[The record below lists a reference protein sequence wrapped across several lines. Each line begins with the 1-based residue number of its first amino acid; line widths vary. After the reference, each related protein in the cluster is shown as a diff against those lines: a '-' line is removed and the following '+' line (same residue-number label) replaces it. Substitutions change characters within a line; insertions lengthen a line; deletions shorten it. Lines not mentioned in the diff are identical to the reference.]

1 MEQAKQQVETI
12 DKVGIPPLRELPLP
26 VELERHTPEELQ
38 HMEKKLVRHLDFH
51 LMPAVVLLF
60 LMNIL
65 DRNNIANAKISGLPE
80 SLGISNTEYNT
91 CLMIFYVGYVL
102 TQVPSNILIL
112 KVKPSLYIGGVTAA
126 WGIVSL
132 CQAFTTNFAGLFMCR
147 FILGL
152 VEGPFLPGVFLLLSC
167 WYKRSELPPRIAIL
181 YGANMLASA
190 FGGLIAAGIISRMQ
204 NKLGRPA
211 WQWLFIIEGSMT
223 VAIALFVIPFI
234 PDFPGTTKRWW
245 LSREQQLLT
254 DWRLQNENAGIED
267 KDPKSL
273 TWGVKQA
280 IRAPKLYMFII
291 LQMSLITAQSFNNFF
306 PSIVGTLGYNETITL
321 LLTAPPYFAAFI
333 CSLCISF
340 HAAHKQERG
349 LHIAIPLTFSLLG
362 NLLAMFIPTTG
373 GRYFSMF
380 LMTAGSYSPYNLCV
394 SWLSSTLP
402 RPRAKRAAALAI
414 MNLMGAGVAH
424 FYTSY
429 MFPDSQKPRYYAG
442 GGIMSGAC
450 ALCAIMALV
459 IKWYLKRENKRMDE
473 EELEGRNEEEAVGA
487 GTGVSRRLGEEQ
499 VISFRYVH

>member
-1 MEQAKQQVETI
+1 MDQAKQQVETI
-12 DKVGIPPLRELPLP
+12 DKVGVPPLQELPLP
-26 VELERHTPEELQ
+26 VELEEHTPAHLARLERS
-38 HMEKKLVRHLDFH
+38 LVRQLDFH
-51 LMPAVVLLF
+51 LMPAVVILF

-65 DRNNIANAKISGLPE
+65 DRNNIANAKISGLPT
-80 SLGISNTEYNT
+80 SLGITNTQYNT

-112 KVKPSLYIGGVTAA
+112 KVKPSLYIGFVTAG
-126 WGIVSL
+126 WGIVSM

-152 VEGPFLPGVFLLLSC
+152 IEGPFLPGVFLLLSC

-190 FGGLIAAGIISRMQ
+190 FGGLIAAGIISRME
-204 NKLGRPA
+204 NKQHRPA
-211 WQWLFIIEGSMT
+211 WQWLFIIEGAMT
-223 VAIALFVIPFI
+223 IAIAILVIPLI
-234 PDFPGTTKRWW
+234 PDFPLTTKRWW
-245 LSREQQLLT
+245 LSREQQLLA

-267 KDPKSL
+267 TDPKSL

-280 IRAPKLYMFII
+280 IRDPKLYMFVV

-306 PSIVGTLGYNETITL
+306 PSIVGTLGYNNTITL

-340 HAAHKQERG
+340 HAAHQHERG
-349 LHIAIPLTFSLLG
+349 LHIAIPLLFSLLG
-362 NLLAMFIPTTG
+362 NLLAMFVPTTG

-394 SWLSSTLP
+394 SWLSSSLP

-414 MNLMGAGVAH
+414 VNLMGAGVAH

-450 ALCAIMALV
+450 LLCAVMALT
-459 IKWYLKRENKRMDE
+459 IKWYLRRENKRMDE
-473 EELEGRNEEEAVGA
+473 EEDRNGEASAGAA
-487 GTGVSRRLGEEQ
+487 GTVSRRLGEEQ
-499 VISFRYVH
+499 ILSFRYVH